1 VTIEHN
7 EDGYIWL
14 EESPDFK
21 ITFESADGATA
32 VASNAVGT
40 WNAPD
45 FVASCS
51 PPPPEL
57 PEAGEQPADPAADE
71 VTITELMSSIYGE
84 SDELFETLDWIDDP
98 TGVAEA
104 REEVAAGS
112 FEESAASAE
121 AIVEALVFTAPNET
135 WFRYRIETSVTTLR
149 DRFGIARLISG
160 VWKITRDTICQD
172 LSMASGNCEPG
183 YEVIFP
189 DQG

>member
-1 VTIEHN
+1 
-7 EDGYIWL
+7 
-14 EESPDFK
+14 
-21 ITFESADGATA
+21 
-32 VASNAVGT
+32 
-40 WNAPD
+40 
-45 FVASCS
+45 
-51 PPPPEL
+51 
-57 PEAGEQPADPAADE
+57 
-71 VTITELMSSIYGE
+71 MSSIYGE
-84 SDELFETLDWIDDP
+84 SDESFETLDWIDDP

-121 AIVEALVFTAPNET
+121 VIVEALVFTAPNEA

-149 DRFGIARLISG
+149 DRFGIARLIDG

-183 YEVIFP
+183 YEVVFP